1 APRRALPP
9 KGTWRTL
16 RRPQSSDS
24 WRRQPPGRLLAN
36 RRRARDS
43 ARSPCRTIEKWPPGI
58 PTFRTGR
65 GPGRWPI
72 SPGPQAPRV
81 RDALAPRSRSRPR
94 GRVREVVTRRRYPH
108 GRGGGV
114 STRGQPPRIA
124 SSPVHGRHR
133 VGSTGTHARHTS
145 RPRAK
150 EWRTAPR
157 GMSPPET
164 SPSTPPRPRDPSPL
178 EAQDRAPSMH
188 SGIRRNGCGWRP
200 TTARASIPPSGGG
213 SRLTDWHAEAMRFP
227 RTVSRLLVRVH
238 SAGRVRWS
246 PPKAEPAPRSPRH
259 RAARTEAPAPPRGE
273 EGEPAALRRN
283 GGTDL
288 AVEPN
293 PGIQARR
300 HNGGSGASF
309 SRGKPPRLV
318 RQEGRGRPSPS
329 SA

>member
-58 PTFRTGR
+58 PTLRTGR

-81 RDALAPRSRSRPR
+81 RDALAPRPRSRPR
-94 GRVREVVTRRRYPH
+94 GRVREVVPRRRRPH
-108 GRGGGV
+108 DRGGGV
-114 STRGQPPRIA
+114 STRVQPPRIA
-124 SSPVHGRHR
+124 SSPAHDRHR

-145 RPRAK
+145 RPPAK
-150 EWRTAPR
+150 EWTRAPR
-157 GMSPPET
+157 EMSPPET
-164 SPSTPPRPRDPSPL
+164 VPSGLTRPRVRDPL
-178 EAQDRAPSMH
+178 EARDRAPSRH
-188 SGIRRNGCGWRP
+188 SGRRRDGCGCRP
-200 TTARASIPPSGGG
+200 TTARARIPPSGGG
-213 SRLTDWHAEAMRFP
+213 SRSTDWHAKTMWFP
-227 RTVSRLLVRVH
+227 GTVSKL
-238 SAGRVRWS
+238 SARVRSGRRARWS
-246 PPKAEPAPRSPRH
+246 RPKAEPAPCCPRR
-259 RAARTEAPAPPRGE
+259 RAASTEALAPRRGK

-288 AVEPN
+288 A
-293 PGIQARR
+293 A
-300 HNGGSGASF
+300 
-309 SRGKPPRLV
+309 
-318 RQEGRGRPSPS
+318 
-329 SA
+329 